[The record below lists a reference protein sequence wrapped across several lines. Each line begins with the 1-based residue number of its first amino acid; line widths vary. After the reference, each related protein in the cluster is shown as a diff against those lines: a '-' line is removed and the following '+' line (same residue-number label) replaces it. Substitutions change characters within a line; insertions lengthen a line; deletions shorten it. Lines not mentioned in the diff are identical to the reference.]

1 MADNVEDLH
10 GAGRPQAPSLGLG
23 ERLRSARKAR
33 ALSVSQVAEALHL
46 EETSVVALEEGRFD
60 AMGAPVFV
68 RGHLRRY
75 AVLVGLSPEAVLEAY
90 HAASPGSEAPPV
102 IVRPRVH
109 TESVRLGP
117 WAWWLAGAAVLLV
130 ALIALV
136 SGGGDDDAA
145 APAEAAPQTAEPQ
158 PAPAAEPI
166 GEVPVALP
174 ASPDSAPPAAADG
187 ATAPEPAPDAGTS
200 PAAAA
205 SE

>member
-60 AMGAPVFV
+60 AMGAPVFSGGDAGV
-68 RGHLRRY
+68 G
-75 AVLVGLSPEAVLEAY
+75 VLMGLSPEAVLEAY

-174 ASPDSAPPAAADG
+174 ASPDSAPPAAAAG